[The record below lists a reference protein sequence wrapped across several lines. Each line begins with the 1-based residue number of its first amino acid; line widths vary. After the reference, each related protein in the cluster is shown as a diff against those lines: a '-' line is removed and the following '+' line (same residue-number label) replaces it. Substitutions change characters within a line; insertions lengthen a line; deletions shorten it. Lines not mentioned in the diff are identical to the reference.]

1 MGCAFVSFSP
11 GEINSCFW
19 NIILNLKTG
28 HIWILFTAGGCQG
41 FEGDLEDLEG
51 DGPHDS
57 VKTMRLYCPYTVT
70 KPFLQLLSEPWG
82 QGH

>member
-11 GEINSCFW
+11 GEINSCFQ

-41 FEGDLEDLEG
+41 LEG
-51 DGPHDS
+51 DRAGDGAHDL

-70 KPFLQLLSEPWG
+70 KPFLQLLLEPWG